1 MYGSKRGGKLLQVV
15 YVLINPAMPGF
26 VKIGKT
32 LLEDVGLRLSQLYTT
47 GVPFPF
53 ELAFACKVPNAD
65 EVEKALHRAFAPY
78 RANPKREFFN
88 IDPEQAIAIFKL
100 LHVQDATAEIAR
112 QPTDIPIEEIDAG
125 KQFKARRPN
134 LNFKEMGIPVGAVLN
149 FTEGEATVTVSGE
162 RKVMLNG
169 EETSLTAATRQ
180 LLGLDYSVAPGPYWT
195 YDGKL
200 LREIYNET
208 YGQVD

>member
-1 MYGSKRGGKLLQVV
+1 M
-15 YVLINPAMPGF
+15 
-26 VKIGKT
+26 
-32 LLEDVGLRLSQLYTT
+32 LEDVSQRLAQLYTT

-88 IDPEQAIAIFKL
+88 IDAEQAIAILRL

-112 QPTDIPIEEIDAG
+112 LPTSIPADEVQAG
-125 KQFKARRPN
+125 QQYTARRPN
-134 LNFKEMGIPVGAVLN
+134 LNFREMGIPIGSLLH
-149 FTEGEATVTVSGE
+149 FIEGEATVTVAGE
-162 RKVMLNG
+162 KKVSLDA
-169 EETSLTAATRQ
+169 EEMSLTAATRQ
-180 LLGLDYSVAPGPYWT
+180 LLGVEYSVAPGPYWT

-200 LREIYNET
+200 LRAIHDET
-208 YGQVD
+208 YGVTA